1 MEKKL
6 TLAEEMKMMST
17 VVASKTAAGNK
28 VKPSE
33 FTFQWTDAKNL
44 ELAVRVDEQTVLMHR
59 TKYKDTFS
67 SGAVG
72 YYHVIK
78 RGGEVILNSGF
89 TAASIGT
96 GYADKVKELGYD
108 PALLNGYILWVRH
121 EASATRPD
129 NK

>member
-28 VKPSE
+28 VKPAE
-33 FTFQWTDAKNL
+33 FTFQWTDARNL
-44 ELAVRVDEQTVLMHR
+44 ELAVRVDAETVLMHR
-59 TKYKDTFS
+59 TKYKDQYG

-72 YYHVIK
+72 YYHVLK
-78 RGGEVILNSGF
+78 KNNTVILNSGF

-108 PALLNGYILWVRH
+108 PAVLNGYILWIRH
-121 EASATRPD
+121 EASATRPEE
-129 NK
+129 K

>member
-6 TLAEEMKMMST
+6 SLKDELAGMST

-28 VKPSE
+28 VRPEE
-33 FTFQWTDAKNL
+33 FTFNWVDEKNL
-44 ELAVRVDEQTVLMHR
+44 EMAIRVDAETVLLHR

-78 RGGEVILNSGF
+78 KNGAVILNSGF

-108 PALLNGYILWVRH
+108 PAKLNGMILWVRH
-121 EASATRPD
+121 EASATRNSKD
-129 NK
+129 

>member
-6 TLAEEMKMMST
+6 SLMDEMKAMSS
-17 VVASKTAAGNK
+17 VVASKTSAGNK

-33 FTFQWTDAKNL
+33 FTFQWADAKNL
-44 ELAVRVDEQTVLMHR
+44 EMAVRVDEHTILMHR

-78 RGGEVILNSGF
+78 KDGAVILNSGF

-108 PALLNGYILWVRH
+108 PAVLNGYILWVRH
-121 EASATRPD
+121 EASATRPEA
-129 NK
+129 K